1 MLENLKY
8 PISTGCFK
16 EKPFRTIYYIFLIII
31 SDFFKLKI
39 NYKAEIKKSK
49 FYYNYK
55 PHSQRGLGGRGQFI
69 LREYYDKFFLLDH
82 NILPKKFNFI
92 DVGCSRGFFS
102 FYLLGLQN
110 FNGKGLCIDPLKK
123 ALEDFKEIL
132 RLNKKTSVR
141 LIHGVVSKKKKIKIP
156 VFKVS
161 KQGFYSI
168 DKNVPFADK
177 LKKGRKTESFLINS
191 YQIDELVITKKLIK
205 NVKFI
210 KIDAEGAEYEILLS
224 AKQTIKKFK
233 PIFYCEVTHRNKS
246 IKNFFK
252 KNKYILFYLK
262 QKKLYRCK
270 GNSFRGGELLA
281 IHKNDSYFSK
291 IQ

>member
-39 NYKAEIKKSK
+39 NYKAEIKNFK

-110 FNGKGLCIDPLKK
+110 FNGKGLC
-123 ALEDFKEIL
+123 
-132 RLNKKTSVR
+132 N
-141 LIHGVVSKKKKIKIP
+141 
-156 VFKVS
+156 
-161 KQGFYSI
+161 
-168 DKNVPFADK
+168 N
-177 LKKGRKTESFLINS
+177 
-191 YQIDELVITKKLIK
+191 
-205 NVKFI
+205 
-210 KIDAEGAEYEILLS
+210 
-224 AKQTIKKFK
+224 
-233 PIFYCEVTHRNKS
+233 
-246 IKNFFK
+246 FK
-252 KNKYILFYLK
+252 K
-262 QKKLYRCK
+262 
-270 GNSFRGGELLA
+270 SA
-281 IHKNDSYFSK
+281 
-291 IQ
+291 